1 MGRSLN
7 TFQAE
12 DLFYFAADP
21 DPECIKPYSKHVEA
35 RYTLPQHC
43 RAVLRSLQAAPVPD
57 IIKFSKKY
65 RKYCLTK
72 LVCSGGL
79 RDADYFVLFLFMPLI
94 FKKSGISGWEI
105 IK

>member
-12 DLFYFAADP
+12 DPFYFAADP
-21 DPECIKPYSKHVEA
+21 DPERIKPYSKHVEA

-43 RAVLRSLQAAPVPD
+43 RAVLRSLQAAPAPVPD
-57 IIKFSKKY
+57 IKKFSKKY

-79 RDADYFVLFLFMPLI
+79 RDARLLRTVPIYAFDL
-94 FKKSGISGWEI
+94 
-105 IK
+105 